1 MRVFRTA
8 LLATGF
14 VLAGL
19 AACQTRHK
27 PIVQVNYDDFTAVEF
42 KDCKQTK
49 DRDGNPLIVCDSHSD
64 WLNADGQPAELTPG
78 PPLTPHELGMIN
90 SWYAEPTPSP
100 SPTEFFGSDGAPN
113 MICNDSNIG
122 DLASVNSAIW
132 RCNGFYWYAME
143 PTPSPTPTPA
153 ADLGDTGCDA
163 AHAGRRNID
172 MEGSE
177 WRCLWVLADKNSPA
191 KQYRWAQVAAS
202 PLPSPSPMPDKDGVP
217 LTCKGDGKADA
228 LGFDMSVRCSHGIV
242 VFADNS
248 SPAASPTPTPDRLA
262 ARQQFFDCPVKFTA
276 RDGAV
281 KYLDMQFMS
290 NEKLQ
295 CSYREWKSK

>member
-1 MRVFRTA
+1 MAGEAKMRVIRTA

-14 VLAGL
+14 ALAGL

-27 PIVQVNYDDFTAVEF
+27 PIVQVNYDDFTATEF
-42 KDCKQTK
+42 TDCKQTS
-49 DRDGNPLIVCDSHSD
+49 RDGNSLIVCDSHSD
-64 WLNADGQPAELTPG
+64 WLNADGQPAE
-78 PPLTPHELGMIN
+78 
-90 SWYAEPTPSP
+90 PTPVYEYGMMLDP
-100 SPTEFFGSDGAPN
+100 DVVQ
-113 MICNDSNIG
+113 DQ
-122 DLASVNSAIW
+122 SANEIY
-132 RCNGFYWYAME
+132 GIPE

-248 SPAASPTPTPDRLA
+248 SPPASPTPTPEWSREH
-262 ARQQFFDCPVKFTA
+262 CPPDVILESGRA
-276 RDGAV
+276 
-281 KYLDMQFMS
+281 MS
-290 NEKLQ
+290 LSSETTSNPNYATY
-295 CSYREWKSK
+295 CGYGMGPH

>member
-1 MRVFRTA
+1 MGVIRAA
-8 LLATGF
+8 LLTVAFALVG
-14 VLAGL
+14 LCWMAG
-19 AACQTRHK
+19 CRTRHDS
-27 PIVQVNYDDFTAVEF
+27 PSTA
-42 KDCKQTK
+42 DLI
-49 DRDGNPLIVCDSHSD
+49 DREDR
-64 WLNADGQPAELTPG
+64 QYAELEDLANRVVRLEQEQEASP
-78 PPLTPHELGMIN
+78 
-90 SWYAEPTPSP
+90 SPTPSGSSLTMGHRWPEGP
-100 SPTEFFGSDGAPN
+100 SPSPTPTEFFGSDGALN

-122 DLASVNSAIW
+122 DLASVNSTIW

-295 CSYREWKSK
+295 CSYRDGGVN